1 MSGKISGHATD
12 FWPKI
17 GGQTGFTAPI
27 TSQIHQ
33 KKLKNVVEKTNQV
46 CERLPA
52 VEALNLLEF
61 VASEHPFGQVR
72 HRQRPGESGHPLH
85 IDLCLQQP
93 VFLHRWLRGGPEFA
107 HEREQ

>member
-33 KKLKNVVEKTNQV
+33 KKLKNAVENTNQV
-46 CERLPA
+46 YERPSA
-52 VEALNLLEF
+52 EEALIYLSSWPRSIL
-61 VASEHPFGQVR
+61 
-72 HRQRPGESGHPLH
+72 SG
-85 IDLCLQQP
+85 
-93 VFLHRWLRGGPEFA
+93 R
-107 HEREQ
+107 